1 MEQVWEVKSMTVFLA
16 FLFKEL
22 GDYSAIVEALKR
34 LMYLLYSG
42 NYVFFYSEHPTDY
55 KLKALVFNI

>member
-1 MEQVWEVKSMTVFLA
+1 MEQVWAVKSMTVFLA

-22 GDYSAIVEALKR
+22 GDHSAIVEALKR

-42 NYVFFYSEHPTDY
+42 NYIFFYSKHPTDY